1 MDDAAKITE
10 LKHGRS
16 DGNDDCRLK
25 EARQELERG
34 VMENLKKVVD
44 SESILWQFVD
54 VSVIQARKE
63 RERAAR
69 EELILDHAQRMLLR
83 DGFQNLNLDE
93 LAEAVEYSKG
103 TLYLHFK
110 TKEDIALAVVTRALK
125 ERADFFERALEFKG
139 RSREKA
145 RAIGFACC
153 HFAKAYPDYYN
164 VEMMLKS
171 QSFWEKA
178 DEARQHQFAMQGGRC
193 FRTMNRIV
201 TEAIQAGDL
210 PQGNLTSEQIVY
222 SIASIATGSHIM
234 GRNTHAAMMA
244 GIDDPLKALC
254 QNVSVLMDGLGW
266 KPLSTECDYDA
277 VDRRIKKEI
286 FPDATWFK
294 D

>member
-1 MDDAAKITE
+1 M
-10 LKHGRS
+10 
-16 DGNDDCRLK
+16 
-25 EARQELERG
+25 
-34 VMENLKKVVD
+34 
-44 SESILWQFVD
+44 
-54 VSVIQARKE
+54 SVIQIRKE

-125 ERADFFERALEFKG
+125 ERADFFERAAEFQG

-153 HFAKAYPDYYN
+153 HFAKVYPDYYN

-178 DEARQHQFAMQGGRC
+178 DEVRQHQYAMQGGRC
-193 FRTMNRIV
+193 FRTMHRIV
-201 TEAIQAGDL
+201 LEALQAGDL
-210 PQGNLTSEQIVY
+210 PPSKLSSEQVVF
-222 SIASIATGSHIM
+222 SIASMATGSHIM
-234 GRNTHAAMMA
+234 GRSVHAAVLA
-244 GIDDPLKALC
+244 GIEEPLQAIC
-254 QNVSVLMDGLGW
+254 QNVNILMDGLGW
-266 KPLSTECDYDA
+266 KPLSSEWDYDA

-286 FPDATWFK
+286 FPEATWLK
-294 D
+294 G